1 MWWSKSIPFSSP
13 ACSRGDSHICWGH
26 LFQNQRECVM
36 YIVLL
41 WVKHLI
47 KIALLD
53 FFEMAPVFYFIYNIY
68 NIQYT
73 TVSQCPAKV
82 FSEAK
87 WLLWGVRCLNKLSKI
102 FQKRRIF
109 KLLLEATHVGY
120 PWNQFRESNISYF
133 ILCQNSCTCTCIY
146 TSARYPFPT
155 QFLGTCSVKP
165 QKSVGLNSHRRGEW
179 CRTRVFLGNLS
190 PSMDR

>member
-1 MWWSKSIPFSSP
+1 MCCTTPPNPNCWHHCHLPWPLLNLHSLNPWHRLGAFLGWAEQACLVFP
-13 ACSRGDSHICWGH
+13 AVDVN
-26 LFQNQRECVM
+26 LF
-36 YIVLL
+36 
-41 WVKHLI
+41 
-47 KIALLD
+47 
-53 FFEMAPVFYFIYNIY
+53 
-68 NIQYT
+68 
-73 TVSQCPAKV
+73 
-82 FSEAK
+82 
-87 WLLWGVRCLNKLSKI
+87 CLNNHSKI

-120 PWNQFRESNISYF
+120 PWNQFRESNISHF
-133 ILCQNSCTCTCIY
+133 VLCQNSCTCTCIY